1 MIQGEE
7 RKYKKGQIILKEKS
21 FELAIYDV
29 MLGRVGVYM
38 NYGTPEEKLL
48 TTLETERF
56 FGEMGMIE
64 GRLRSATAVALEKD
78 TRLKVI
84 TPESFDA
91 YFKESPAK
99 VLLIMQNMSHRI
111 RELTRDYLEACR
123 AVAEA
128 VETEKTGKEKSSW
141 FKEKVRKLMDD
152 YERAYIAGV
161 EEGSSPYV
169 RI

>member
-1 MIQGEE
+1 MAEKAFKSGEVIFKE
-7 RKYKKGQIILKEKS
+7 GTYEPCMYELLTGTVGIYARYGQE
-21 FELAIYDV
+21 
-29 MLGRVGVYM
+29 
-38 NYGTPEEKLL
+38 NEKLL
-48 TTLETERF
+48 TELKAENGAC
-56 FGEMGMIE
+56 FGEMGLVESMP
-64 GRLRSATAVALEKD
+64 RSATAVALD
-78 TRLKVI
+78 DVKVEVV
-84 TPESFDA
+84 TGEVFGT

-152 YERAYIAGV
+152 YERANIAGV
-161 EEGSSPYV
+161 EAGSSPYV

>member
-1 MIQGEE
+1 MET
-7 RKYKKGQIILKEKS
+7 KTFKKGEIIFKQGDLSDCMYDILWGKVG
-21 FELAIYDV
+21 IYA
-29 MLGRVGVYM
+29 

-78 TRLKVI
+78 TRGKVI
-84 TPESFDA
+84 TPETFDT
-91 YFKESPAK
+91 YFKENPAK

-161 EEGSSPYV
+161 EAGSSPYV

>member
-1 MIQGEE
+1 MET
-7 RKYKKGQIILKEKS
+7 KTFKKGEVIFKQGDLSDCMYDILWGEVG
-21 FELAIYDV
+21 IYAD
-29 MLGRVGVYM
+29 
-38 NYGTPEEKLL
+38 YGTPEEKLL

-161 EEGSSPYV
+161 EAGSSPYV

>member
-1 MIQGEE
+1 MAEKTFKSGEVIFKE
-7 RKYKKGQIILKEKS
+7 GTYEPCMYELLTGTVGIYARYGQE
-21 FELAIYDV
+21 
-29 MLGRVGVYM
+29 
-38 NYGTPEEKLL
+38 NEKLL
-48 TTLETERF
+48 AELKAEDGTC
-56 FGEMGMIE
+56 FGEMGLIE
-64 GRLRSATAVALEKD
+64 SMPRSATAVAMGD
-78 TRLKVI
+78 IKVQVV
-84 TPESFDA
+84 TGRDFGA